1 VTAVEWA
8 SCQLHGIEPWSYLR
22 DLFCLMPSWPRSRVL
37 ELAPVNWRQ
46 TLARPEVEQRL
57 EANIYRRAS
66 LAPVAACPAAIGAA
80 R

>member
-1 VTAVEWA
+1 MSLLA

-22 DLFCLMPSWPRSRVL
+22 DLFCLIPSWPRSRVL

-46 TLARPEVEQRL
+46 THSRPEVEQRL

-66 LAPVAACPAAIGAA
+66 LAPFAAYLAPADAA